1 MQNGSY
7 AQLSPETVIAKLPAA
22 RALLREARI
31 DSTNRLRLADAALA
45 ASVHTDELLAVLE
58 DRMRREARRRA
69 QQPIAV
75 TLKPA
80 ERYEEE
86 FELV

>member
-7 AQLSPETVIAKLPAA
+7 AQLSPETVLQKLPGA
-22 RALLREARI
+22 RALLREAHI
-31 DSTNRLRLADAALA
+31 DSTSRMRLSDAALA
-45 ASVHTDELLAVLE
+45 TSVNTDELLAMIE
-58 DRMRREARRRA
+58 DRLRRQARRAR
-69 QQPIAV
+69 QPQPV
-75 TLKPA
+75 LLRQPV

>member
-7 AQLSPETVIAKLPAA
+7 AQLSPETVLHKLPGA

-31 DSTNRLRLADAALA
+31 DSSSGMRLSDAALA
-45 ASVHTDELLAVLE
+45 ASVNTDELLAMIE
-58 DRMRREARRRA
+58 DRLRRQARRAR
-69 QQPIAV
+69 QPQPV
-75 TLKPA
+75 LLQPV